1 MSNKEELALVL
12 ITEKSLEKSL
22 TGSIIKEIF
31 SGGIK
36 PLELVEVRMFSPS
49 EALIKEYMKLIIEIP
64 FREYL
69 YREYITK
76 NKGPV
81 KKRIMLL
88 LLRGE
93 EAISQIRGVVGP
105 ISHRIDG
112 TIRNSFAEFEED
124 EDGNIVNFIDPGVI
138 IIPESRV
145 AKEVITLWAEYSER
159 DGGLLRNIVKW
170 EKLIDRWDYHELE
183 ALRYREGLTVS
194 KDELLSHIE
203 TTMVLIKPDNIYTK
217 SRRVGEIIDALSG
230 PGLKLIGAKAV
241 NMSINQATE
250 FYAPIEKK
258 LKEKFGEV
266 RGKREFAKLIEF
278 MTGYN
283 PYKVKNPEFRD
294 KPGEKEHQS
303 LALVYQGPFAVSRIR
318 RKVGATDPLEAEPG
332 TIRREYGHD
341 IMRNGAHASDSEESA
356 RREIKI
362 IDVEGTRMK
371 ELVQEYFS

>member
-1 MSNKEELALVL
+1 
-12 ITEKSLEKSL
+12 
-22 TGSIIKEIF
+22 
-31 SGGIK
+31 
-36 PLELVEVRMFSPS
+36 MFSPS

-217 SRRVGEIIDALSG
+217 SRRVGEIINALSG

-250 FYAPIEKK
+250 FYAPIEEK

-283 PYKVKNPEFRD
+283 PYKVKNPELRD